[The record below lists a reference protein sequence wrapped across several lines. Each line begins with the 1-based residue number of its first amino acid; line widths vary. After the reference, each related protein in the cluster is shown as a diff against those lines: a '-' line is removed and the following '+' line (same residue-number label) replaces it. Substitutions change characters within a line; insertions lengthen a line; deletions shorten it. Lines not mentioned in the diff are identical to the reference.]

1 MPAGQQD
8 TARISGE
15 CLYFVRSVWSYY
27 AVAHG
32 PEVQLA
38 FRRLHFV
45 QQQIPFRECRSSEIE
60 SLKRSAKIRAEKL
73 TAINTTQTTPDG
85 REQPCI
91 TAA

>member
-8 TARISGE
+8 T
-15 CLYFVRSVWSYY
+15 VRQNLKVRRNH
-27 AVAHG
+27 AMAHG

-45 QQQIPFRECRSSEIE
+45 QQQIPFSECRSSEIE

-73 TAINTTQTTPDG
+73 TAINTTRTTPDG